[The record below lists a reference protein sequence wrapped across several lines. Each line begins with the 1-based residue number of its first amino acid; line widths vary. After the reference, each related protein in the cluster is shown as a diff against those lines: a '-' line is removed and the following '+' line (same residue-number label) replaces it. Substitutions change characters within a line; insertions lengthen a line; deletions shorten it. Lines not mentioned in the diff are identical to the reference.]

1 MARPTFYIT
10 TPIYYVNDLPHIG
23 HIFTTTI
30 CDALARYHRMLG
42 DDVRFLTGTDEHG
55 QNIERAARREGI
67 TPIELA
73 DRVVGHYRALK
84 DKLDFSY
91 DDFVRTTEPRHERG
105 VYEMIRRLDAA
116 GDLYAAV
123 HEGWYCSPCETFY
136 TEKELASGAPGAA
149 LSGRLCPVH
158 ETPVEWKSEEN
169 MFFRLSRY
177 QQRLLDWY
185 DSDPGAVR
193 PASRLNEVR
202 SFVAGGLR
210 DLSVSRANLEWGI
223 PFPGRPG
230 QTVYVWL
237 DALTNYISAL
247 GLGSGEPGRAADSG
261 AGAEATAGAG
271 AEPEYTALYQR
282 YWTAGDVRMHMIGKD
297 ILRFHAVYWPAFL
310 MSAGLPLPTTIWA
323 HGWWQRDG
331 RKVSK
336 SAGNVVRPDEII
348 DRFGADSLRYF
359 LLREMAF
366 GQDANFSDEAVIDR
380 YNNDLANDLGNTVS
394 RLVTLSRRSFAGRTP
409 DLPAMPAL
417 AGEPADLDGAPAIAG
432 APADLNGAPATAGAP
447 ADDNPLIEAAR
458 RAAADYR
465 QAMDALAF
473 QRALESLWRL
483 LAEVNQYVVAHEPW
497 KLAKSENDRPSLA
510 RVLWNGLEATRIVA
524 VGLLPIMPRAAAQ
537 VLAAIGAP
545 VPASLDA
552 MAWGGT
558 PAGAELPPTSSIFP
572 RIDKEAYVAE
582 AQQPPTPASPIDKP
596 EAHIPAASP
605 ATQGE
610 AAAPAGRLTAVAGPS
625 TVVTPAAGV
634 APPAAAASAAS
645 PAAAPPSDADT
656 GSAGDAIS
664 IDTFK
669 AVHLRVGTVLA
680 AEPVPKSK
688 KLLKL
693 TVDLGA
699 ETRTVVAG
707 IALAYRPEDVVGK
720 QVVVIANLAPAKL
733 MGVESQ
739 GMVLAAS
746 IGGDPVL
753 LHPARPVPAGT
764 EVR

>member
-1 MARPTFYIT
+1 MSKRTYYVT

-23 HIFTTTI
+23 HMFTTTV
-30 CDALARYHRMLG
+30 CDALARYHRLLG
-42 DDVRFLTGTDEHG
+42 EDVRFLTGTDEHG
-55 QNIERAARREGI
+55 QNIERAAKREGI
-67 TPIELA
+67 TPLELA
-73 DRVVGHYRALK
+73 NRVVGRYRELK
-84 DKLDFSY
+84 EKLHFSN
-91 DDFVRTTEPRHERG
+91 DDFVRTTEERHARG
-105 VYEMIRRLDAA
+105 VREIIRRMDAA

-136 TEKELASGAPGAA
+136 TEKELAGAA
-149 LSGRLCPVH
+149 AGGLDRLCPVH
-158 ETPVEWKSEEN
+158 GTPVEWKSEEN
-169 MFFRLSRY
+169 VFFRLSRY
-177 QQRLLDWY
+177 QQPLLDWY
-185 DSDPGAVR
+185 DGHPQPVY

-247 GLGSGEPGRAADSG
+247 GLGSEQ
-261 AGAEATAGAG
+261 
-271 AEPEYTALYQR
+271 PEDVALYRR
-282 YWTAGDVRMHMIGKD
+282 YWAEGDVRLHMMGKD

-310 MSAGLPLPTTIWA
+310 MSAHLPLPTAVWA

-336 SAGNVVRPDEII
+336 SAGNVVRPDELVE
-348 DRFGADSLRYF
+348 RFGGDSLRYF

-366 GQDANFSDEAVIDR
+366 GQDASFSDEAVIDR

-394 RLVTLSRRSFAGRTP
+394 RVVTLSRSAFGGRTPYLSCGDNPLVEAAGRT
-409 DLPAMPAL
+409 
-417 AGEPADLDGAPAIAG
+417 
-432 APADLNGAPATAGAP
+432 
-447 ADDNPLIEAAR
+447 AAEY
-458 RAAADYR
+458 RAA
-465 QAMDALAF
+465 MDEHAF

-483 LAEVNQYVVAHEPW
+483 LAETNQYLVAHEPW
-497 KLAKSENDRPSLA
+497 KLIKTEGPSPKLA

-524 VGLLPIMPRAAAQ
+524 IGLLPIMPRAAVE
-537 VLAAIGAP
+537 VLHAIAAP
-545 VPASLDA
+545 VPQRLDA

-558 PAGAELPPTSSIFP
+558 PVGAELPPPAPIFP

-582 AQQPPTPASPIDKP
+582 AKQPAPP
-596 EAHIPAASP
+596 
-605 ATQGE
+605 Q
-610 AAAPAGRLTAVAGPS
+610 PAG
-625 TVVTPAAGV
+625 
-634 APPAAAASAAS
+634 PPAAPTA
-645 PAAAPPSDADT
+645 PDAAAADP
-656 GSAGDAIS
+656 GRIS
-664 IDTFK
+664 IDRFK
-669 AVHLRVGTVLA
+669 QVKMRVGTVRA

-693 TVDLGA
+693 AVDLGD

-707 IALAYRPEDVVGK
+707 IALAYRPEDLVGK
-720 QVVVIANLAPAKL
+720 QVVVVANLEPATL

-746 IGGDPVL
+746 IDGTPVL
-753 LHPARPVPAGT
+753 LHPGEAVPAGT